1 MWRKHRIC
9 RQGIIISTHLLH
21 RQVTKNLCPF
31 QSPQPSSRG
40 DASSKETWG
49 LKKHKIKEGTSHTAR
64 HVSNWIFDL
73 NLNKN
78 IYIVKPHLLP
88 PARRLSSVLGMSELR
103 CCGEESPGWGVS
115 NIPLL
120 TLTFASLAFTF
131 FWKVRELAKTN
142 SRIDPAS
149 HFPLHVAFARFFFL
163 LITFCF
169 LFSPSRSFCILEHKS
184 KSIKEP

>member
-78 IYIVKPHLLP
+78 IYIVKHHLLP

-142 SRIDPAS
+142 SRID
-149 HFPLHVAFARFFFL
+149 H
-163 LITFCF
+163 LIFV
-169 LFSPSRSFCILEHKS
+169 
-184 KSIKEP
+184 